1 MKKNKIPI
9 FMFCIFIAAL
19 NQIFG
24 NALIVG
30 IQSVKYKNVSKA
42 QFRENPAKWMDEI
55 CYADLDILEKKM
67 LDKKLKNTDFT
78 MAFYIREDMKTF
90 PVSEIERICYED
102 SWMNGRSYGGKR
114 GHEGCDLI
122 DKKNKRGEIKILSV
136 CDGVVEKMGW
146 LEFGGYRIG
155 IRSEHNIYFYYAHMD
170 RYRSNLKVGQI
181 VKKGE
186 VLGWMGDSG
195 YGTEGTNGKFPV
207 HLHFG
212 IYITDGEQEYSVNP
226 YPYLISM
233 EKNKRKEEYLE

>member
-1 MKKNKIPI
+1 
-9 FMFCIFIAAL
+9 
-19 NQIFG
+19 
-24 NALIVG
+24 
-30 IQSVKYKNVSKA
+30 
-42 QFRENPAKWMDEI
+42 
-55 CYADLDILEKKM
+55 
-67 LDKKLKNTDFT
+67 
-78 MAFYIREDMKTF
+78 
-90 PVSEIERICYED
+90 
-102 SWMNGRSYGGKR
+102 
-114 GHEGCDLI
+114 
-122 DKKNKRGEIKILSV
+122 
-136 CDGVVEKMGW
+136 MGW
-146 LEFGGYRIG
+146 LELGGYRIG